1 MDDSKKKVILI
12 KGDSSRWFE
21 QAIFILKDDEPRYIP
36 KNFVA
41 EAEKIINNYMAKKYS
56 PGINLSSAYSKAAK
70 TEPKRKI
77 DAKQNKSKKY
87 DRFLNISIILCCIF
101 IGLILYYFT

>member
-1 MDDSKKKVILI
+1 MDPKKKVILI
-12 KGDSSRWFE
+12 KGDNSRWFE
-21 QAIFILKDDEPRYIP
+21 QAIFILKDDEPKNIP

-56 PGINLSSAYSKAAK
+56 SGINLSSAYSKTAK
-70 TEPKRKI
+70 TEPKRKTETR
-77 DAKQNKSKKY
+77 QNKSKKY
-87 DRFLNISIILCCIF
+87 DRLLNISIVLCCIF